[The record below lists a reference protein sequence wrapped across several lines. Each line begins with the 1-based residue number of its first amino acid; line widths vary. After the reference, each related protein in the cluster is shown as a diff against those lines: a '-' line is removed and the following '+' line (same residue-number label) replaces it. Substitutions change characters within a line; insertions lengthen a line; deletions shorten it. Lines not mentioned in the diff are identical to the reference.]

1 MMEPSEERKVVT
13 VVFADLVGSTELV
26 SKHDPEQLRVMLSAF
41 FEEMAEQVRAY
52 GGTVEKYAGD
62 AIMAVFGVPRVH
74 EDDAERAVRAAV
86 AMRES
91 LVALNPV
98 FEHDYNAH
106 LELRVGIAT
115 GDAVAVTDQRREFLV
130 TGEVANLAA
139 RLQSVGGG
147 IVASVETYRL
157 VAPLL
162 ETERLENLMLKGFA
176 TSVMAFRILGLR
188 TADSDR
194 YGVPGLSSPLVG
206 RDSEMETLRRA
217 VEDLRRGR
225 GRIVTIVGEA
235 GLGKSRLKVELRN
248 NRPPG
253 VRWLEG
259 RCHAYTQSTSYAP
272 LTQVLR
278 TIFRLDDAE
287 PQTIARTKFR
297 ATLRA
302 LAPSRYDH
310 AHAALAQLLGIP
322 GEPGAAPPP
331 PALDPRSLQAE
342 LVVAVRGL
350 LEALAKQEAVILAVE
365 DLHWA
370 DAASVELL
378 TALAELTDFHRI
390 MILVATRP
398 DPEGAGW
405 EFRFHAQRNYPHRV
419 VELPL
424 AALGADDS
432 ARLAGNILPV
442 ADLPEGFQD
451 QILTRAEGN
460 PFFLEEIIRALIE
473 QEVLRREGDRW
484 VAARDPG
491 QLAIPS
497 TLRGVIAARID
508 RLPALAKRALQRASV
523 VGRWFTYR
531 ALQAVYGGNGELDRA
546 LAHLLRAELIRE
558 WAQAPEREYVFK
570 HALTQEAA
578 YASLLGEERRALH
591 RTVADYLEQTVPDP
605 SGEPATV
612 LAQHWL
618 RAEECERALTY
629 TLQAAERARRLY
641 ARPEAV
647 AQYWQALEL
656 LDRLPASDERR
667 RTHVDTLLS
676 LVQLPGWMR
685 DDAGR
690 RETLR
695 HLDQALHT
703 VAAAGDLVGL
713 ARLKGLKGYL
723 LTDETLLQQAIVHAA
738 EARDATAR
746 AYAAE
751 YYAEHLGQSSQ
762 YEKSLAHIAEAIEI
776 LGTQGERYGQARLM
790 ASSGRCYAARAGR
803 LAEALGYAARAREI
817 GAALGDPRLT
827 AWCAMEAEPYLY
839 KGLWEDVVRVAE
851 EALPVAWEIGEWSPI
866 FFASSWLAL
875 AYLKLERLEE
885 ADRVLRRAMAASRSL
900 RSVRPYWITY
910 LHIALAQRYLAVG
923 EVRLGLEAGA
933 KARDLAEQHGFR
945 LEAGAAHRVLG
956 QGQEGT
962 GKREAAD
969 RAFSRSLEILE
980 TIQARP
986 ELAQTALAYG
996 RFKRLDAPAE
1006 GRALAERALRL
1017 FEAMEAPGWIREA
1030 RAALT

>member
-1 MMEPSEERKVVT
+1 MS
-13 VVFADLVGSTELV
+13 
-26 SKHDPEQLRVMLSAF
+26 
-41 FEEMAEQVRAY
+41 
-52 GGTVEKYAGD
+52 
-62 AIMAVFGVPRVH
+62 
-74 EDDAERAVRAAV
+74 
-86 AMRES
+86 
-91 LVALNPV
+91 
-98 FEHDYNAH
+98 
-106 LELRVGIAT
+106 
-115 GDAVAVTDQRREFLV
+115 
-130 TGEVANLAA
+130 
-139 RLQSVGGG
+139 
-147 IVASVETYRL
+147 
-157 VAPLL
+157 
-162 ETERLENLMLKGFA
+162 
-176 TSVMAFRILGLR
+176 
-188 TADSDR
+188 
-194 YGVPGLSSPLVG
+194 
-206 RDSEMETLRRA
+206 
-217 VEDLRRGR
+217 
-225 GRIVTIVGEA
+225 IVGEA
-235 GLGKSRLKVELRN
+235 GLGKSRLKAELRE

-259 RCHAYTQSTSYAP
+259 RCHAYTQSTSYTP
-272 LTQVLR
+272 LIQVLK
-278 TIFRLDDAE
+278 TILRLSGAE
-287 PQTIARTKFR
+287 PQAIARTKFR

-302 LAPSRYDH
+302 LVPSHYDH
-310 AHAALAQLLGIP
+310 AYAALAQLLGDP
-322 GEPGAAPPP
+322 GRAGRSAA
-331 PALDPRSLQAE
+331 ARARSPRAAGR
-342 LVVAVRGL
+342 AVSAPCAGCWRRWRNS
-350 LEALAKQEAVILAVE
+350 EAVILAVE

-398 DPEGAGW
+398 DPEGGGW

-424 AALGADDS
+424 AALSADDA

-451 QILTRAEGN
+451 QILKRAEGN

-473 QEVLRREGDRW
+473 QEVLRREGARW

-508 RLPALAKRALQRASV
+508 RLPAPAKRALQRAAV
-523 VGRWFTYR
+523 VGRWFTHR
-531 ALQAVYGGNGELDRA
+531 ALQAVSGGNGELDRA
-546 LAHLLRAELIRE
+546 LAHLLRAEVIRE

-591 RTVADYLEQTVPDP
+591 RTVAAYLEQTVSDP
-605 SGEPATV
+605 SGEPAAV

-618 RAEECERALTY
+618 RAEEWERALTY

-667 RTHVDTLLS
+667 RTHVDTLLA
-676 LVQLPGWMR
+676 LVQVPGWMR

-690 RETLR
+690 RHTLR

-703 VAAAGDLVGL
+703 VAAAGDLADL
-713 ARLKGLKGYL
+713 ARLKGVKGYL
-723 LTDETLLQQAIVHAA
+723 LTDETLLQQAIAHAA
-738 EARDATAR
+738 EAKDALAR
-746 AYAAE
+746 ASAAE
-751 YYAEHLGQSSQ
+751 YYADYLGESSQ
-762 YEKSLAHIAEAIEI
+762 YEKSLAYIAEAIEI
-776 LGTQGERYGQARLM
+776 LGAQGERYGHARLM
-790 ASSGRCYAARAGR
+790 ASIGRCYAARAGR
-803 LAEALGYAARAREI
+803 LAEALDYAARARAI
-817 GAALGDPRLT
+817 GEALGDPRLT

-851 EALPVAWEIGEWSPI
+851 EGLPVAWKIGEWTPI

-900 RSVRPYWITY
+900 HSVRPYWITY
-910 LHIALAQRYLAVG
+910 LHIAVAQRYLAVG
-923 EVRLGLEAGA
+923 EARLGLEVAA

-945 LEAGAAHRVLG
+945 LEEGAAHRVLG
-956 QGQEGT
+956 QGQEVT
-962 GKREAAD
+962 GNREAAD

-1006 GRALAERALRL
+1006 GRALVERALRL

-1030 RAALT
+1030 RTALT